1 MNNDNKNI
9 EIVDKDSEE
18 IYQDIINYIK
28 KLDKKDDKKAFLDLV
43 NYFKENNINIKE
55 EDYKDLINS
64 CPFISRTLNTLMSN
78 EEDENLIKENEYI
91 ICLMSIYNEKN
102 TTDSFEDEVNNY
114 EEVESDVSSALD
126 DPVAIYLKE
135 TKRFPLLTHEATME
149 LFRKYKE
156 DGDKKARQKIIE
168 HNLRLVVDI
177 AKRYSNNG
185 IEFSDLIQEGN
196 IGLMTALEKF
206 DYKRGFKF
214 STYATWWI
222 RQAIGRSVYDSG
234 KTMRIPVHISERIKK
249 LKSIRNELT
258 QSLEREPSIKELAN
272 KTGFTPEKIRE
283 LDRISQQPVYMDE
296 AIGEDHDTTRGDMMV
311 DECAVNPI
319 KKAEDNAL
327 KNALDEIFNN
337 REKYNINE
345 KEKQIIIMRFGLED
359 GKQRTLDEVGKHFNV
374 TRERIRQIESK
385 ALRKLRHPRRA
396 ARLRG
401 YFDELTNDEI
411 LKNSAIQKREFEA
424 TQKEKEKKL
433 ELIKKQKKLD

>member
-55 EDYKDLINS
+55 EDYKNLINS
-64 CPFISRTLNTLMSN
+64 CPFISRALNTLMSN
-78 EEDENLIKENEYI
+78 EEDENLIQDNEYI

-114 EEVESDVSSALD
+114 EEVESDVSSAFD

-222 RQAIGRSVYDSG
+222 RQAIARSVYDSG

-283 LDRISQQPVYMDE
+283 LDRISQQPIYIDE
-296 AIGEDHDTTRGDMMV
+296 TISEDHETTRGEMMI
-311 DECAVNPI
+311 DENAINPI
-319 KKAEDNAL
+319 EQLEIEDL
-327 KNALDEIFNN
+327 KNIFKEIFNN
-337 REKYNINE
+337 NE
-345 KEKQIIIMRFGLED
+345 IFHISDKAKQILIMRFGLED
-359 GKQRTLDEVGKHFNV
+359 GKARTLDEVGKYFNV
-374 TRERIRQIESK
+374 TRERIRQIEAR
-385 ALRKLRHPRRA
+385 ALRNLRSPKVA
-396 ARLRG
+396 PLIANYYKEIG
-401 YFDELTNDEI
+401 NEDI
-411 LKNSAIQKREFEA
+411 LKYNAIQKRKQEIIERK
-424 TQKEKEKKL
+424 KEKAKNLK
-433 ELIKKQKKLD
+433 LIKK

>member
-1 MNNDNKNI
+1 MNYEDTKKYI
-9 EIVDKDSEE
+9 E
-18 IYQDIINYIK
+18 
-28 KLDKKDDKKAFLDLV
+28 KLDKNNSNKAFLDLV
-43 NYFKENNINIKE
+43 NYFKENNTVINE
-55 EDYKDLINS
+55 EEYKKLIDNYQ
-64 CPFISRTLNTLMSN
+64 FISNALNTLKSN
-78 EEDENLIKENEYI
+78 DEFQELVEDNEYI

-114 EEVESDVSSALD
+114 EDVESDVSSALD

-222 RQAIGRSVYDSG
+222 RQAIGRSVYDSS
-234 KTMRIPVHISERIKK
+234 KTMRIPAHISERIKK

-258 QSLEREPSIKELAN
+258 QSLEREPSIEELAN

-319 KKAEDNAL
+319 KKVEDNAL

-337 REKYNINE
+337 CEKFKINE

-359 GKQRTLDEVGKHFNV
+359 GKQRTLDEVGKHFDV

-433 ELIKKQKKLD
+433 ELIKKQKKQD

>member
-1 MNNDNKNI
+1 M
-9 EIVDKDSEE
+9 
-18 IYQDIINYIK
+18 
-28 KLDKKDDKKAFLDLV
+28 

-55 EDYKDLINS
+55 EDYKNLINS
-64 CPFISRTLNTLMSN
+64 CPFISRALNTLMSN

-114 EEVESDVSSALD
+114 EEVESDVSSDLD

-156 DGDKKARQKIIE
+156 DGDKKAKQKIIE

-196 IGLMTALEKF
+196 IGLMTAVNKF

-222 RQAIGRSVYDSG
+222 RQAIGSSVYDSG

-319 KKAEDNAL
+319 KKVEDNAL

-433 ELIKKQKKLD
+433 ELIKKQKKQD